1 MALEQAWYRK
11 SPWLR
16 MLRPLSAVFTALAER
31 RRNQYLKGVKPVWR
45 APVPVIVVGNISVGG
60 TGKSPL
66 VIWLVNWLRE
76 QGYKPGVVSRGYG
89 AKPAAFPFSVTPT
102 TLPSEGGDE
111 PVMIARRTSVPLVID
126 PDRPAAAR
134 HLLQHFDCDII
145 ISDDGMQHYALGR
158 DIEIAVVDGQRGFA
172 NGRCLPEGPLREPV
186 ERLASVDLIVVNGKA
201 VQFPGYSY
209 SEMHLQPGCVHP
221 VDVACDALPASLQ
234 NFAETSPEVH
244 GVAAIGNPE
253 RFFSVL
259 EKHGLTVKR
268 HAFSDHHAYK
278 MDDFSFAGGESII
291 MTEKDAVKCA
301 HLPLKN
307 AWYLPVDAQFDDAF
321 SEQLTE
327 CLQALKYDK

>member
-1 MALEQAWYRK
+1 
-11 SPWLR
+11 
-16 MLRPLSAVFTALAER
+16 MLRPLSAVFTALADR
-31 RRNQYLKGVKPVWR
+31 RRRQYLNGSKPVWR
-45 APVPVIVVGNISVGG
+45 ASVPVIVVGNISVGG
-60 TGKSPL
+60 TGKSPM

-89 AKPAAFPFSVTPT
+89 AKPPAFPFIVTPT

-126 PDRPAAAR
+126 PDRPAAVR
-134 HLLQHFDCDII
+134 HLQQNFDCDII

-158 DIEIAVVDGQRGFA
+158 DIEIAVIDGQRGFA

-186 ERLASVDLIVVNGKA
+186 ERLVSVDLIVVNGKA
-201 VQFPGYSY
+201 TQPPGHSY
-209 SEMHLQPGCVHP
+209 SEMHLQPGRVHS
-221 VDVACDALPASLQ
+221 VDVNSGALSDSLH
-234 NFAETSPEVH
+234 NFAETHPNVH

-259 EKHGLTVKR
+259 EGHGLTIER
-268 HAFSDHHAYK
+268 HAFSDHHAYR
-278 MDDFSFAGGESII
+278 MEDFSFAGGESII

-307 AWYLPVDAQFDDAF
+307 AWYLPVDAQLDDGFA
-321 SEQLTE
+321 EQLTE
-327 CLQALKYDK
+327 RLQALKYDK